1 MLLSDIKHKASEP
14 GFLPHHANPL
24 SSITPPPPPLP
35 CQEAD
40 HCYLQGGTSL
50 DLQPDTTE
58 MDKIVG
64 QVTDATDYR
73 KTNSRFAEAMGSE
86 ENRFVKYEDR
96 KQEGALTVDIIKTLC
111 HGKMRYILLCFILFH
126 SILSYPILSY
136 STPLYSVLFYSFLS
150 YRIQFCSTRL
160 NCIVLYFI
168 I

>member
-1 MLLSDIKHKASEP
+1 M
-14 GFLPHHANPL
+14 NPD
-24 SSITPPPPPLP
+24 SFHTKPTPYPPSPPPPP

-111 HGKMRYILLCFILFH
+111 HGKMRYILLCFIPFYP
-126 SILSYPILSY
+126 ILSYPILLH
-136 STPLYSVLFYSFLS
+136 STLFCSILS
-150 YRIQFCSTRL
+150 YRIVSNSVQLDS
-160 NCIVLYFI
+160 IVLHCI
-168 I
+168 L